1 MQGVRLCSSVDQGE
15 SPRANWSVWL
25 EGEPRAGQC
34 LETLVE
40 RLLARGSLAVD
51 SRPREGGPKK
61 KIDASTWMRLWGERV
76 GGRL

>member
-1 MQGVRLCSSVDQGE
+1 MQGVQLCSSMDQGK

-25 EGEPRAGQC
+25 EGELRAGQC

-51 SRPREGGPKK
+51 SSFWGPRGGPKK
-61 KIDASTWMRLWGERV
+61 KIEVRTREFQS
-76 GGRL
+76 